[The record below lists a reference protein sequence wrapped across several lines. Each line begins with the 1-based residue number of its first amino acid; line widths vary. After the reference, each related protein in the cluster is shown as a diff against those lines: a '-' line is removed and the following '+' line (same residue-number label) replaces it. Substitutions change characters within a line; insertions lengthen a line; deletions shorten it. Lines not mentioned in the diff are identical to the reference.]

1 MTYTIKGYELVIG
14 CEIHAQVASKSKLF
28 SRAATEFGA
37 AQNSQVSLVDVAMP
51 GMLPTINE
59 ECVKQVVK
67 TGLGIN
73 AKINLKSI
81 FDRKNY
87 FYPDLPQGYQIS
99 QYLDPIVGEG
109 EVEIELED
117 GGRKVIRVERIH
129 LEQDAGKSIHDQHPT
144 MSLIDLN
151 RSGVA
156 LMEIVSKPDMN
167 SPAEAAEYVKTIR
180 SIVRALGT
188 SDGDMEKGN
197 LRCDANVS
205 VRKIGETKL
214 GTRCEIK
221 NLNSMRNIARAI
233 EFEAA
238 RQVEILENGGKI
250 DQETRLF
257 DALTGETRVMRSKED
272 AMDYRYFP
280 DPDLPPLVLSQEF
293 VDEIKK
299 SLPELPQARKER
311 YMRDLGLTEYDAGV
325 LTADE
330 EISAYFEQLIQKHD
344 PRLCVTW
351 LTVELFGRMNKL
363 GINFENL
370 RTSSKSF
377 TPSRD
382 SLAKSASD
390 KLFPDNCISE
400 KKFSSQLGQEN
411 SRSGAKDSEQ
421 VLKVP
426 AANLI
431 GLLDLIKSGEI
442 SGKIA
447 KDVLDVM
454 VESGKTAAQ
463 IVEAKGLKQVSDS
476 GAIEKII
483 KEVIAANAA
492 QFEKY
497 LAGDEKLHGFFV
509 GQVMKASKGQANPG
523 MVNELLR
530 TYAKAASYS

>member
-1 MTYTIKGYELVIG
+1 MTYTIQGKNHVYELVVG

-28 SRAATEFGA
+28 SRAATQFGNE
-37 AQNSQVSLVDVAMP
+37 QNSQVSLVDAAMP
-51 GMLPTINE
+51 GMLPTINV
-59 ECVKQVVK
+59 ECVRQAVK

-73 AKINLKSI
+73 AKVNLKSI

-99 QYLDPIVGEG
+99 QFSDPIIGEG
-109 EVEIELED
+109 EVEIVMED
-117 GGRKVIRVERIH
+117 GTKKIVRIERIH

-144 MSLIDLN
+144 LSLIDLN

-156 LMEIVSKPDMN
+156 LMEIVSKPDIRT
-167 SPAEAAEYVKTIR
+167 PLEAAEYVKTIR
-180 SIVRALGT
+180 GILRALET

-205 VRKIGETKL
+205 VRRVGEEKL

-238 RQVEILENGGKI
+238 RQVEILENGGI
-250 DQETRLF
+250 INQETRLF
-257 DALTGETRVMRSKED
+257 DAITGETRTMRSKED

-299 SLPELPQARKER
+299 SLPELPQAKKDRYVKE
-311 YMRDLGLTEYDAGV
+311 LGIPEYDAGV
-325 LTADE
+325 LTSDL
-330 EISAYFEQLIQKHD
+330 EISAYFEKLIAKHD
-344 PRLCVTW
+344 AKLCTTW

-370 RTSSKSF
+370 KI
-377 TPSRD
+377 
-382 SLAKSASD
+382 SA
-390 KLFPDNCISE
+390 
-400 KKFSSQLGQEN
+400 EN
-411 SRSGAKDSEQ
+411 LS
-421 VLKVP
+421 
-426 AANLI
+426 

-447 KDVLDVM
+447 KDVLDLM
-454 VESGKTAAQ
+454 FESAKTAAQ
-463 IVEAKGLKQVSDS
+463 IVEEKGLKQVSDLS
-476 GAIEKII
+476 AIEKII
-483 KEVIAANAA
+483 DEVLANNTNQLAAY
-492 QFEKY
+492 K
-497 LAGDEKLHGFFV
+497 AGQEKLFGFFV
-509 GQVMKASKGQANPG
+509 GQVMKESKGQANPAV
-523 MVNELLR
+523 VNDLLN
-530 TYAKAASYS
+530 KKLKS

>member
-1 MTYTIKGYELVIG
+1 MIYTIQGKNNIYELVVG
-14 CEIHAQVASKSKLF
+14 CEIHAQVASHSKLF

-37 AQNSQVSLVDVAMP
+37 PQNSHVSLVDAAMP

-59 ECVKQVVK
+59 ECVKQAVK

-73 AKINLKSI
+73 AKINLRSI

-99 QYLDPIVGEG
+99 QFLDPIVGEG
-109 EVEIELED
+109 EVEIGLED
-117 GGRKVIRVERIH
+117 GSRKTIRVERIH

-144 MSLIDLN
+144 LSLIDLN

-167 SPAEAAEYVKTIR
+167 SPFEASEYVKT
-180 SIVRALGT
+180 VRAILRTLGT

-221 NLNSMRNIARAI
+221 NLNSMRNISRAI

-257 DALTGETRVMRSKED
+257 DAITGETRTMRSKED

-280 DPDLPPLVLSQEF
+280 DPDLPPLVISQEY
-293 VDEIKK
+293 VDEIKR
-299 SLPELPQARKER
+299 SLPELPQARKAR
-311 YMRDLGLTEYDAGV
+311 YISNLGLTEYDAGV
-325 LTADE
+325 LTANE
-330 EISAYFEQLIQKHD
+330 EISAYFEKLIQKHE
-344 PRLCVTW
+344 PKICVTW
-351 LTVELFGRMNKL
+351 FTVELFGRMNKL

-370 RTSSKSF
+370 KV
-377 TPSRD
+377 
-382 SLAKSASD
+382 SAENLGG
-390 KLFPDNCISE
+390 LF
-400 KKFSSQLGQEN
+400 
-411 SRSGAKDSEQ
+411 
-421 VLKVP
+421 
-426 AANLI
+426 
-431 GLLDLIKSGEI
+431 DLMKSGEI

-447 KDVLDVM
+447 KDVLDIM
-454 VESGKTAAQ
+454 VETGEDAAK
-463 IVEAKGLKQVSDS
+463 IVQYKGLKQVSDS
-476 GAIEKII
+476 GAIEKIVT
-483 KEVIAANAA
+483 EVIAANAD
-492 QFEKY
+492 QFAKY
-497 LAGDEKLHGFFV
+497 AAGDEKLHGFFV
-509 GQVMKASKGQANPG
+509 GQSLKASKGQANPV
-523 MVNELLR
+523 MVNEILR
-530 TYAKAASYS
+530 KFKDSKKV

>member
-1 MTYTIKGYELVIG
+1 MIYTIQGKNNIYELVVG
-14 CEIHAQVASKSKLF
+14 CEIHAQVASHSKLF

-37 AQNSQVSLVDVAMP
+37 AQNSHVSLVDAAMP

-59 ECVKQVVK
+59 ECVKQAVK

-73 AKINLKSI
+73 AKINLRSI

-99 QYLDPIVGEG
+99 QFLDPIVGEG
-109 EVEIELED
+109 EVEIGLED
-117 GGRKVIRVERIH
+117 GSRKTIRVERIH

-144 MSLIDLN
+144 LSLIDLN

-167 SPAEAAEYVKTIR
+167 SPFEASEYVKT
-180 SIVRALGT
+180 VRAILRTLGT

-221 NLNSMRNIARAI
+221 NLNSMRNISHAI

-257 DALTGETRVMRSKED
+257 DAITGETRTMRSKED

-280 DPDLPPLVLSQEF
+280 DPDLPPLVISQEY
-293 VDEIKK
+293 VDEIKR
-299 SLPELPQARKER
+299 SLPELPQARKAR
-311 YMRDLGLTEYDAGV
+311 YISNLGLTEYDAGV
-325 LTADE
+325 LTANE
-330 EISAYFEQLIQKHD
+330 EISAYFEKLIQKHE
-344 PRLCVTW
+344 PKICVTW
-351 LTVELFGRMNKL
+351 FTVELFGRMNKL

-370 RTSSKSF
+370 KV
-377 TPSRD
+377 
-382 SLAKSASD
+382 SAENLGG
-390 KLFPDNCISE
+390 LF
-400 KKFSSQLGQEN
+400 
-411 SRSGAKDSEQ
+411 
-421 VLKVP
+421 
-426 AANLI
+426 
-431 GLLDLIKSGEI
+431 DLMKSGEI

-447 KDVLDVM
+447 KDVLDIM
-454 VESGKTAAQ
+454 VETGEDAAK
-463 IVEAKGLKQVSDS
+463 IVQSKGLKQVSDS
-476 GAIEKII
+476 STIEKII
-483 KEVIAANAA
+483 TEVISANAD
-492 QFEKY
+492 QFAKY
-497 LAGDEKLHGFFV
+497 AAGDEKLHGFFV
-509 GQVMKASKGQANPG
+509 GQSLKASKGQANPG
-523 MVNELLR
+523 MVNEILR
-530 TYAKAASYS
+530 KFRDLKRV